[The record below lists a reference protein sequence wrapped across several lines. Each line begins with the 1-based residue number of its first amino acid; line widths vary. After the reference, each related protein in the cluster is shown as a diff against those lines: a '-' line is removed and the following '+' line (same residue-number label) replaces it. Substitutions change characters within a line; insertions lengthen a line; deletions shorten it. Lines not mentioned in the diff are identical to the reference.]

1 MRRIFALCFVIML
14 VGSIFFATSGECRY
28 YDPKT
33 GRFLQRDPV
42 ETDDENTYTYNYN
55 DPVNLV
61 DPYGEQGLPQNF
73 YPPYPLGFPSPGQ
86 NFYPPSLGE
95 DVGLPAP
102 PVPGQ
107 YAPPNAKRKET
118 YSQQEGISESV
129 TKAATKGE
137 QKGEKDKKKKPD
149 PDKEKEQKQNKPPG
163 NKRWDENRK
172 RWVDNDYVYT
182 WDKNPHD
189 KRGGGSHWD
198 RGRMDGQGRGDWSPD
213 GINWFPK

>member
-1 MRRIFALCFVIML
+1 MRRICILSLFITLIA
-14 VGSIFFATSGECRY
+14 SIFFVVPAESRY

-42 ETDDENTYTYNYN
+42 GTDDENTYTYTYN

-73 YPPYPLGFPSPGQ
+73 HPPVPVGFPSLGQ
-86 NFYPPSLGE
+86 RFLPPSLDE
-95 DVGLPAP
+95 DIGLPAP

-118 YSQQEGISESV
+118 YSQQESISESV

-137 QKGEKDKKKKPD
+137 QKKGEKDKKKQSE
-149 PDKEKEQKQNKPPG
+149 EKQKKHKPPKEG
-163 NKRWDENRK
+163 VKWDEKRK
-172 RWVDNDYVYT
+172 RWVDDKYVYT
-182 WDKNPHD
+182 WHD
-189 KRGGGSHWD
+189 WGGETPHWD
-198 RGRMDGQGRGDWSPD
+198 RGSFDGLSHGRSYD
-213 GINWFPK
+213 GTNWIPK